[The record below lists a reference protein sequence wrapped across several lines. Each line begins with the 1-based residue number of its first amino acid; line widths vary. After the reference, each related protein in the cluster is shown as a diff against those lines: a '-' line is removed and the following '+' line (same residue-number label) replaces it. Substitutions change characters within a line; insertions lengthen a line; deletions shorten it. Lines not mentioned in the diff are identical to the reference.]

1 MEEEEEQAQIKNEK
15 VEDKIEEEGV
25 IDPNVI
31 DAHWIQNQLLNYYD
45 PNESLRLEKEILS
58 VLNGKT
64 AM

>member
-15 VEDKIEEEGV
+15 VEDKMEEEGV

-45 PNESLRLEKEILS
+45 PNESLRL
-58 VLNGKT
+58 
-64 AM
+64 